1 MWDKGKRWAMA
12 RQGVLMVAVAALL
25 VGGGLGIGLT
35 GGRVNP
41 VGASGDTAMPA
52 VPAGVPA
59 SFADLVE
66 HVGASVVNIKVTKV
80 EQMSGPSFG
89 GPEGIDPNSPLGD
102 FMQKFFGGQ
111 LPQGPRAHREQ
122 GAGSGF
128 IISQDGYIVTN
139 NHVVEGATEVT
150 VTLANKQEYPAK
162 VIGRDPKTDVA
173 LVKIEPKEALT
184 VARLGD
190 SDHLR
195 VGEWVVAVGNPF
207 GLSNTVTKGIVSA
220 KHRDIGAG
228 PYDNFIQTD
237 APINPGNSGG
247 PLFNLQGEV
256 VGINTAIVPNGQ
268 GIGFAVAVNTAK
280 ALIPQ
285 LERTG
290 EVTRGYLGVAIQPL
304 TPALAKSMSLKD
316 TTGALVAGV
325 TKGSP
330 AEIAGIQAGDVIV
343 RFDGTAVAEMSALP
357 SLVAATPVDTTVPV
371 KILRNGA
378 EQTLSVKVGRMP
390 KERAEAANQPGSP
403 AEPAQSTWGL
413 ALRDLDAR
421 QAQRAGV
428 APNDGVLVA
437 AVTPDSPAERAG
449 VHPGDVIL
457 EVNRHKVPSVAAAQ
471 AEAKKQE
478 AGGSLLLLLK
488 RGDASLFAALEQK

>member
-1 MWDKGKRWAMA
+1 M
-12 RQGVLMVAVAALL
+12 
-25 VGGGLGIGLT
+25 
-35 GGRVNP
+35 
-41 VGASGDTAMPA
+41 
-52 VPAGVPA
+52 
-59 SFADLVE
+59 
-66 HVGASVVNIKVTKV
+66 
-80 EQMSGPSFG
+80 
-89 GPEGIDPNSPLGD
+89 
-102 FMQKFFGGQ
+102 
-111 LPQGPRAHREQ
+111 
-122 GAGSGF
+122 
-128 IISQDGYIVTN
+128 TN

-285 LERTG
+285 LERT
-290 EVTRGYLGVAIQPL
+290 
-304 TPALAKSMSLKD
+304 
-316 TTGALVAGV
+316 
-325 TKGSP
+325 
-330 AEIAGIQAGDVIV
+330 
-343 RFDGTAVAEMSALP
+343 
-357 SLVAATPVDTTVPV
+357 
-371 KILRNGA
+371 
-378 EQTLSVKVGRMP
+378 
-390 KERAEAANQPGSP
+390 ER
-403 AEPAQSTWGL
+403 
-413 ALRDLDAR
+413 
-421 QAQRAGV
+421 
-428 APNDGVLVA
+428 
-437 AVTPDSPAERAG
+437 
-449 VHPGDVIL
+449 
-457 EVNRHKVPSVAAAQ
+457 
-471 AEAKKQE
+471 
-478 AGGSLLLLLK
+478 
-488 RGDASLFAALEQK
+488 